1 MWHKGQQYIRK
12 MGGIILVASV
22 IIWFLGYFPRESSK
36 IEQFQ
41 TQMEQISLQYDSII
55 ALAPSVEQR
64 QALTTQKAN
73 EIHKLE
79 EKEHVV
85 QQEESYIGR
94 LGHAVEP
101 AIRPLG
107 FDWKMGVSLISG
119 IAAKEI
125 VISTM
130 SVLYQ
135 SAHQENE
142 DTSALVESLRN
153 DRDKEGNLVFSP
165 LVALSFLMFILIYFP
180 CIAVIAAIKKE
191 SGAWKWAIFTIFYTT
206 ALAWLVSL
214 GVYQIGSIFF

>member
-1 MWHKGQQYIRK
+1 MEPSTQH
-12 MGGIILVASV
+12 ILAISAEKAS
-22 IIWFLGYFPRESSK
+22 
-36 IEQFQ
+36 
-41 TQMEQISLQYDSII
+41 
-55 ALAPSVEQR
+55 
-64 QALTTQKAN
+64 
-73 EIHKLE
+73 EIKKLE

-135 SAHQENE
+135 SAHQENQ
-142 DTSALVESLRN
+142 DSSALVESLRN
-153 DRDKEGNLVFSP
+153 DKDKEGNLVFTP
-165 LVALSFLMFILIYFP
+165 LIALSFLMFILIYFP

-206 ALAWLVSL
+206 ALAWLVSF
-214 GVYQIGSIFF
+214 GVYQIGSLFY